1 MHISR
6 QYVKSPTRQLP
17 CKQGAADLIE
27 GPLGGG
33 APPPPIWFSAV
44 LGAAFE
50 AVAIV
55 WQKGGRLRVTS
66 VSVEDGFFFL
76 QDLCRFVAAVRSVA
90 VRLKIRAGGGGVLKQ
105 VYMK

>member
-1 MHISR
+1 MF
-6 QYVKSPTRQLP
+6 
-17 CKQGAADLIE
+17 IE
-27 GPLGGG
+27 GPLAGG

-66 VSVEDGFFFL
+66 VSVEDVFFLL

-90 VRLKIRAGGGGVLKQ
+90 VRLKIRVGGVGVLNQ